1 MTSKANII
9 SAISTR
15 IGNSKTV
22 NYSAWRIGLTHD
34 VQNRHNYWKNDEGE
48 RVDHWLS
55 WEADSLA
62 DAQDIE
68 NYFINTKKMKG
79 GTGGDLSHR
88 KTVFVYI
95 F

>member
-1 MTSKANII
+1 VTSKAAII
-9 SAISTR
+9 SAITAR
-15 IGNSKTV
+15 VDISKTV

-34 VQNRHNYWKNDEGE
+34 LQNRRDYWKNDQKDSIE
-48 RVDHWLS
+48 HWMS
-55 WEADSLA
+55 WEAESLA

-79 GTGGDLSHR
+79 GTGGDLSAR
-88 KTVFVYI
+88 QRVFVYI